1 MSFSEKLKELRA
13 QKNLSQTDL
22 AKAIFVSR
30 SAVAKWENGLG
41 IPNDSNLQ
49 ALSEYFG
56 VSEETLLDRQ
66 DLKEYVKMS
75 KPKVKNCIV
84 TAVGI
89 ALPVLFLIL
98 SFAIVFDQPIN
109 ISVAYPPMNIWQ
121 LCGFMMMPVSKYWD
135 HVFSPWNSHLILV
148 RTLLG
153 FALAAGVCCFALSAL
168 SFFVPW
174 FKKHD
179 KAIFWTIIVLC
190 VAVLCLSFA
199 AFCVAVYKYL
209 PMNFQ
214 DFCNFLYSIFG

>member
-1 MSFSEKLKELRA
+1 MSFSQKLKELRT
-13 QKNLSQTDL
+13 QKNLSQSDL

-49 ALSEYFG
+49 VLSEYFG

-84 TAVGI
+84 ATVGI
-89 ALPVLFLIL
+89 ALPVLLLIL
-98 SFAIVFDQPIN
+98 SFAITFDQPLA
-109 ISVAYPPMNIWQ
+109 ISMYYPPMNIWQ
-121 LCGFMMMPVSKYWD
+121 LCGFMMMPVSKFWD
-135 HVFSPWNSHLILV
+135 HVFSPWTSFLILA

-153 FALAAGVCCFALSAL
+153 FALAVGVFCFALSVL

-179 KAIFWTIIVLC
+179 KAILWTIIFLC

-199 AFCVAVYKYL
+199 AFCAAVYKYF
-209 PMNFQ
+209 PGNFQ
-214 DFCNFLYSIFG
+214 DFYDFLYHIFG